1 MDKEVNTFI
10 NKLLCAVVTIN
21 LTHLHV
27 IYNFINNFL
36 NFDRLCRLCSLKVL
50 CLNNSGAFRSE
61 EKGANYPNIR
71 LLLSVR
77 MEIISPTILNLQA

>member
-36 NFDRLCRLCSLKVL
+36 NFDRLCSLKVL
-50 CLNNSGAFRSE
+50 CLNDSGAFRPE
-61 EKGANYPNIR
+61 EKGTNYPNIR